1 VIAVHSGFPWV
12 MVTALVPLAG
22 VVAILALPKA
32 REQQAK
38 FVALGASLVAMVVSI
53 VMAFAYKTNGA
64 RFQFV
69 QDYTWIKAFGAHYA
83 LGVDG
88 IALALI
94 LMTTVLTPVCVLA
107 SWHDADPVDGP
118 DGPAPSGRGPRLFFA
133 LLLATETLVVG
144 VFGALDVF
152 FFYVLFE
159 AMLIPMYF
167 LIGSFGGP
175 RRSYAAVKFLLYSLA
190 GGLLMLVAV
199 IALYVVSS
207 HQLGTGTFDY
217 QVLVSRLHI
226 SHGEQV
232 ALFLGFFI
240 AFAIKAPLWPFHTWL
255 PDAASEA
262 PTGTAVMLVGVLDKV
277 GTFGFLRFC
286 IPLFPYAS
294 KLLAPYVLGLC
305 VTGILYGALAA
316 IGQRDMKRL
325 VAYSSVSH
333 FGFIALGVFAFTTQG
348 GSGATLYMVNH
359 GFSTGALFIV
369 VGFLASRRGSRL
381 VDDFGGVAKV
391 APWLGAMVMVA
402 GLSALAL
409 PGMSTFVS
417 EFLVLVGT
425 FTAHR
430 WFAVVGIFGIVL
442 AAVYVLWMIQRTIH
456 GPVTAAVE
464 GFKDLSLREAWVIAP
479 VMVVIVALGVYP
491 KPILDFI
498 NPSVQQTNS
507 VVRTHDPYPSVPER
521 SATNAACSTSLARPV
536 PKNIGTAAYQ
546 SRLTITLCDTY
557 SGIVNVNT
565 GLGKPVSH
573 FGAGSGK

>member
-1 VIAVHSGFPWV
+1 MHTGFPWV
-12 MVTALVPLAG
+12 TVIGVIPLVGIAW
-22 VVAILALPKA
+22 IMTLPKA
-32 REQQAK
+32 REDFAK
-38 FVALGASLVAMVVSI
+38 VVALVASLVAMVASI
-53 VMAFAYKTNGA
+53 IMAFAYQLGGA
-64 RFQFV
+64 RFQFT

-83 LGVDG
+83 VGVDG

-94 LMTTVLTPVCVLA
+94 LMTTILTPVCILA
-107 SWHDADPVDGP
+107 SWHDAERGEDADPE
-118 DGPAPSGRGPRLFFA
+118 APGGRGPKLFFS

-144 VFGALDVF
+144 VFGSLDVF

-167 LIGSFGGP
+167 LIGSFGGS

-199 IALYVVSS
+199 IGLFVVSS

-217 QVLVSRLHI
+217 RVLTSGKLHI
-226 SHGEQV
+226 SHDEQV

-294 KLLAPYVLGLC
+294 KLLAPYILGLC
-305 VTGILYGALAA
+305 VTGILYGALLA
-316 IGQRDMKRL
+316 IGQKDLKRL
-325 VAYSSVSH
+325 IAYSSVSH

-359 GFSTGALFIV
+359 GFSTGALFLV

-381 VDDFGGVAKV
+381 VDDFGGVATV
-391 APWLGAMVMVA
+391 APWLGAMVLVA

-409 PGMSTFVS
+409 PGLSTFVS
-417 EFLVLVGT
+417 EFLVLLGT
-425 FTAHR
+425 FTTHR
-430 WFAVVGIFGIVL
+430 WFAVIGTFGIVL
-442 AAVYVLWMIQRTIH
+442 AAVYVLWMVQRTIH
-456 GPVTAAVE
+456 GPVATAVE

-491 KPILDFI
+491 KPLLDII

-507 VVRTHDPYPSVPER
+507 VVRTHDPVPSVPEQ
-521 SATNAACSTSLARPV
+521 SATNSSCGQLPSAFSALPLSNSDAYASTL
-536 PKNIGTAAYQ
+536 
-546 SRLTITLCDTY
+546 RLTFLDDPTC
-557 SGIVNVNT
+557 V
-565 GLGKPVSH
+565 
-573 FGAGSGK
+573 SGK

>member
-1 VIAVHSGFPWV
+1 
-12 MVTALVPLAG
+12 
-22 VVAILALPKA
+22 
-32 REQQAK
+32 
-38 FVALGASLVAMVVSI
+38 
-53 VMAFAYKTNGA
+53 
-64 RFQFV
+64 
-69 QDYTWIKAFGAHYA
+69 
-83 LGVDG
+83 
-88 IALALI
+88 
-94 LMTTVLTPVCVLA
+94 MTTVLTPVCVLA
-107 SWHDADPVDGP
+107 SWHDADPSPVD
-118 DGPAPSGRGPRLFFA
+118 DADPAARSGRGPRLFFS
-133 LLLATETLVVG
+133 LLLATETLVIG
-144 VFGALDVF
+144 VFGSLDVF

-175 RRSYAAVKFLLYSLA
+175 RRSYAAVKFLLYSLG

-199 IALYVVSS
+199 IGLFVVSS
-207 HQLGTGTFDY
+207 HQLGAGTFDY
-217 QVLVSRLHI
+217 RVLISRLHI
-226 SHGEQV
+226 SHNEQI

-262 PTGTAVMLVGVLDKV
+262 PTGTAVLLVGVLDKV

-305 VTGILYGALAA
+305 VTGILYGALVA
-316 IGQRDMKRL
+316 IGQKDLKRL

-359 GFSTGALFIV
+359 AFSTGALFLV

-391 APWLGAMVMVA
+391 APWLGAMVLVA

-409 PGMSTFVS
+409 PGLSTFVS

-430 WFAVVGIFGIVL
+430 WFAVVGIAGIVL
-442 AAVYVLWMIQRTIH
+442 AAVYVLWMVQRTIH
-456 GPVTAAVE
+456 GPVSTAVE
-464 GFKDLSLREAWVIAP
+464 GFRDLSLREAWVIGP
-479 VMVVIVALGVYP
+479 VMIVIVGLGIFP
-491 KPILDFI
+491 KPLLDAI
-498 NPSVQQTNS
+498 NPAVQSTNS
-507 VVRTHDPYPSVPER
+507 VVRSHDPGPYNVVGYPS
-521 SATNAACSTSLARPV
+521 
-536 PKNIGTAAYQ
+536 
-546 SRLTITLCDTY
+546 
-557 SGIVNVNT
+557 
-565 GLGKPVSH
+565 
-573 FGAGSGK
+573 AGSVTK

>member
-1 VIAVHSGFPWV
+1 VHTGFPWV
-12 MVTALVPLAG
+12 TVLGVIPLVG
-22 VVAILALPKA
+22 VVAIMLLPRA
-32 REQQAK
+32 QEAQAK
-38 FVALGASLVAMVVSI
+38 VVALGASLVTMVGSI
-53 VMAFAYKTNGA
+53 VMAIAYENDGA
-64 RFQFV
+64 RFQFT
-69 QDYTWIKAFGAHYA
+69 QDYNWIKAFGAHYA
-83 LGVDG
+83 VGVDG

-94 LMTTVLTPVCVLA
+94 LMTTVLAPICILA
-107 SWHDADPVDGP
+107 SWHDGDRPVVDDEADED
-118 DGPAPSGRGPRLFFA
+118 ARAGRGPRLFFS
-133 LLLATETLVVG
+133 LLLATETLVIG

-199 IALYVVSS
+199 IGLFVAAS

-217 QVLVSRLHI
+217 RALLAAIDSGKLHL
-226 SHGEQV
+226 SHGEQA

-286 IPLFPYAS
+286 IPLFPWAAREF
-294 KLLAPYVLGLC
+294 APWVMVLC
-305 VTGILYGALAA
+305 VIGVLYGALVA
-316 IGQRDMKRL
+316 IGQKDLKRL

-359 GFSTGALFIV
+359 GFSTGALFLV
-369 VGFLASRRGSRL
+369 VGFMATRRGSRL

-391 APWLGAMVMVA
+391 APWLGAVTLIA
-402 GLSALAL
+402 GLSALSL
-409 PGMSTFVS
+409 PGLSTFVS
-417 EFLVLVGT
+417 EFLVLLGT
-425 FTAHR
+425 FTTHR
-430 WFAVVGIFGIVL
+430 WFAVVATFGIVL
-442 AAVYVLWMIQRTIH
+442 AAVYVLWMVQRTIH
-456 GPVTAAVE
+456 GPVAPAVE
-464 GFKDLSLREAWVIAP
+464 GFKDLSLRETWVIAP
-479 VMVVIVALGVYP
+479 ILAVIVALGVYP

-498 NPSVQQTNS
+498 NPSIEQTNS
-507 VVRTHDPYPSVPER
+507 IVRDHDPVPSVPEL
-521 SATNAACSTSLARPV
+521 SQTNQVDTTL
-536 PKNIGTAAYQ
+536 NI
-546 SRLTITLCDTY
+546 DT
-557 SGIVNVNT
+557 GI
-565 GLGKPVSH
+565 
-573 FGAGSGK
+573 GAPIGSSN

>member
-1 VIAVHSGFPWV
+1 MSSGFPWV
-12 MVTALVPLAG
+12 TVIGLIPLVG
-22 VVAILALPKA
+22 VVAILALPRA
-32 REQQAK
+32 RESEAK
-38 FVALGASLVAMVVSI
+38 VVALGASLIAMVGSI
-53 VMAFAYKTNGA
+53 IMAFAYNTGGT
-64 RFQFV
+64 RFQFT

-83 LGVDG
+83 VGVDG

-94 LMTTVLTPVCVLA
+94 LMTTILTPICILA
-107 SWHDADPVDGP
+107 SWHDGDRAPDADPDAG
-118 DGPAPSGRGPRLFFA
+118 GGRGPKLFFA

-144 VFGALDVF
+144 VFGSLDVF

-199 IALYVVSS
+199 IGLFVVAS

-217 QVLVSRLHI
+217 RALLDAAKTGQLQI

-262 PTGTAVMLVGVLDKV
+262 PTGTAVMLVGILDKV

-286 IPLFPYAS
+286 IPLFPWAS
-294 KLLAPYVLGLC
+294 QKLAPYVLGLC
-305 VTGILYGALAA
+305 VVGILYGALLA
-316 IGQRDMKRL
+316 IGQKDLKRL

-359 GFSTGALFIV
+359 GFSTGALFLV
-369 VGFLASRRGSRL
+369 VGFMASRRGSRL
-381 VDDFGGVAKV
+381 VDDFGGVAGV
-391 APWLGAMVMVA
+391 APWLAGATLIA
-402 GLSALAL
+402 GLSALSL
-409 PGMSTFVS
+409 PGLSTFVS

-425 FTAHR
+425 FTVHR
-430 WFAVVGIFGIVL
+430 WFAVVATFGIVL
-442 AAVYVLWMIQRTIH
+442 AAVYVLWMVQRTIH
-456 GPVTAAVE
+456 GPVTAEVA

-479 VMVVIVALGVYP
+479 VLVIILALGVYP

-498 NPSVQQTNS
+498 NPSVESTNS
-507 VVRTHDPYPSVPER
+507 VVRNHDPIPPVYEQSETNPNCLPTGTVRPLNGVAVLPSGKP
-521 SATNAACSTSLARPV
+521 
-536 PKNIGTAAYQ
+536 
-546 SRLTITLCDTY
+546 ITLC
-557 SGIVNVNT
+557 
-565 GLGKPVSH
+565 
-573 FGAGSGK
+573 GSSK